1 MLKVFISQPM
11 KGKTDEQIK
20 TERQIGIEKIKEQF
34 NDDIEILDTFFNIV
48 PDETK
53 TPKPLWFLG
62 KSIQFLGEADIAY
75 FIGEWRNYR
84 GCRIENAVAKEYG
97 IKVIEE

>member
-1 MLKVFISQPM
+1 MRD
-11 KGKTDEQIK
+11 KTDEQIK
-20 TERQIGIEKIKEQF
+20 AERKRAVDVIREKFGCDVEVL
-34 NDDIEILDTFFNIV
+34 ETFFEEA
-48 PDETK
+48 PHDA
-53 TPKPLWFLG
+53 KPLWFLG